1 MQGYIAVMKLRIEI
15 IRINSSS
22 GRIMLRRGNKA
33 AQVRLSIAA
42 VMI

>member
-1 MQGYIAVMKLRIEI
+1 MISVMKFRIEI

-22 GRIMLRRGNKA
+22 GRIMLRHGSKA

-42 VMI
+42 AMI